1 MKAEIHSDPNIMH
14 GNPVFKGT
22 RIPVYQI
29 IEAMKDGDSEQD
41 VLEGY
46 PSLTK
51 AHLALIKETP
61 KKQE

>member
-1 MKAEIHSDPNIMH
+1 MKAEIHSDPDIMH

-29 IEAMKDGDSEQD
+29 IEAIEDGDSEQD
-41 VLEGY
+41 ILEGY

-51 AHLALIKETP
+51 AHLTLIKETT
-61 KKQE
+61 KKE